1 MTTLTDKDK
10 IIKTIISS
18 KKRILLHLQKV
29 VETHDFDYKTFGTA
43 IEDFVLDEIIKILTE
58 GKIISSKNDFKRAD
72 NKNEFP
78 DLRII
83 KPCLLALEVKSG
95 NHSRKKG
102 GQWITCKNSNNDMG
116 TLNTWANKI
125 KELGGENIYYIF
137 IEYDFND
144 STRKIL
150 DINIRPFYEFLTY
163 NESRILR
170 YREKDGNL
178 RPKDFDSPP
187 KIVSAKEFEGLL
199 LKTRW
204 YRSSRIIKKH
214 IKSLPEKQL
223 DELYKELGLILK
235 IK

>member
-1 MTTLTDKDK
+1 MSAINKNK
-10 IIKTIISS
+10 IIHSIISS
-18 KKRILLHLQKV
+18 KKRIILHLQKTI
-29 VETHDFDYKTFGTA
+29 ETHDFDYKTFGTA

-58 GKIISSKNDFKRAD
+58 EKIISNKDDFKRAE

-95 NHSRKKG
+95 NHSRKNG
-102 GQWITCKNSNNDMG
+102 REWVVCKNSNNDMG
-116 TLNTWANKI
+116 TLNTWAKKI
-125 KELGGENIYYIF
+125 KEFGGENIYYIF
-137 IEYDFND
+137 IEYNFND
-144 STRKIL
+144 SVKKIL
-150 DINIRPFYEFLTY
+150 DVKVNPFYEFLTH

-178 RPKDFDSPP
+178 RPKNFDSPP
-187 KIVSAKEFEGLL
+187 KILSAKEFEGLL

-214 IKSLPEKQL
+214 AKSLPKEKM
-223 DELYKELGLILK
+223 DKLYKELGLILK

>member
-1 MTTLTDKDK
+1 MSAINKNK
-10 IIKTIISS
+10 IIHSIVSS
-18 KKRILLHLQKV
+18 KERIILHLQKTIR
-29 VETHDFDYKTFGTA
+29 THDFDYKTFGTA
-43 IEDFVLDEIIKILTE
+43 IEDFVLNEVIDILKE
-58 GKIISSKNDFKRAD
+58 EKIILGKDDFKRAE

-102 GQWITCKNSNNDMG
+102 GQWIACKNSNNDMG
-116 TLNTWANKI
+116 TLNMWTKKI
-125 KELGGENIYYIF
+125 KEFGGENIYYIF
-137 IEYDFND
+137 IEYNFND
-144 STRKIL
+144 SVKEIL
-150 DINIRPFYEFLTY
+150 DVKVKPFYEFLIY
-163 NESRILR
+163 SESRILR

-178 RPKDFDSPP
+178 RPKDFDSQP
-187 KIVSAKEFEGLL
+187 KIISAKEFEGLL

-214 IKSLPEKQL
+214 IKSLPEEQL
-223 DELYKELGLILK
+223 DKLYKELGLILK